1 MPDEIKNYLER
12 SGKQIVYSSDEI
24 QERDSVLCGYW
35 WLYYLLERQKGRSL
49 LDVIHN
55 TKFSI
60 SDQMI
65 NHKVWINYFKLM

>member
-12 SGKQIVYSSDEI
+12 SGKKIVYSSDEYKKEI
-24 QERDSVLCGYW
+24 VFCAVIGD
-35 WLYYLLERQKGRSL
+35 YLLERQKGRSL
-49 LDVIHN
+49 LDAVHN

-65 NHKVWINYFKLM
+65 THKVLINYFKLM

>member
-12 SGKQIVYSSDEI
+12 SGKKIVYSSDEI
-24 QERDSVLCGYW
+24 QERDSVCAVIGD
-35 WLYYLLERQKGRSL
+35 YLLERQKGRSL
-49 LDVIHN
+49 LDAVHN

-65 NHKVWINYFKLM
+65 THKVLINYLKLM